1 LVAAMNP
8 CPCGNYGFPGKECV
22 CSASNLLKYQRKIS
36 GPILDRIDLWIE
48 VPRIEHKTLSDK
60 DYRGESGEDIRARVI
75 SARQVQK
82 ERFNRAGVSS
92 RTNASL
98 NVKELVRSVD
108 LESEAR
114 EILDD
119 SAQKLTLSP
128 RVYHKIIKVAQTIA
142 DLEKSEQV
150 LANHILEAI
159 QYRPK
164 KG

>member
-1 LVAAMNP
+1 
-8 CPCGNYGFPGKECV
+8 
-22 CSASNLLKYQRKIS
+22 
-36 GPILDRIDLWIE
+36 
-48 VPRIEHKTLSDK
+48 
-60 DYRGESGEDIRARVI
+60 
-75 SARQVQK
+75 VQK

-98 NVKELVRSVD
+98 NVRELVRSVD
-108 LESEAR
+108 LGSEAR

-119 SAQKLTLSP
+119 SAQKLMLSP

-150 LANHILEAI
+150 LTNHILEAI